1 VINMDTLTSTAISVV
16 MAEEI
21 ARKLLSTTSKPRET
35 RVIRIADAVSDTA
48 ISEDGSGKL
57 IELVVISDS
66 REYSVSITIDN
77 ATVMDGSFDWYQ
89 SVSQYTDWID
99 AFEDNGSFVLRITDL
114 SFSSSIKISLKIT
127 SQGSIKFREIIAKIE
142 KY

>member
-1 VINMDTLTSTAISVV
+1 MDTLTSTAIGVV

-21 ARKLLSTTSKPRET
+21 ARKLSSTTAKPRET
-35 RVIRIADAVSDTA
+35 RVIRITDAVSDTVL
-48 ISEDGSGKL
+48 SEDGSGKL

-66 REYSVSITIDN
+66 REYSVSIAIDN

-89 SVSQYTDWID
+89 SISQYMDWID
-99 AFEDNGSFVLRITDL
+99 AFEDDGSFVLRVADL
-114 SFSSSIKISLKIT
+114 SFSSSLKISLKT
-127 SQGSIKFREIIAKIE
+127 SSTGSVKFREIIAKIE

>member
-1 VINMDTLTSTAISVV
+1 MDTLTSTAISVV

>member
-1 VINMDTLTSTAISVV
+1 VISMDTLTSTAIAVV

-21 ARKLLSTTSKPRET
+21 ARKLSSTATKPRET
-35 RVIRIADAVSDTA
+35 RVIRITDAVSDTA

-66 REYSVSITIDN
+66 REYSVSIAIDN
-77 ATVMDGSFDWYQ
+77 ATVIDGSFEWYQ
-89 SVSQYTDWID
+89 SVSQYMDWID
-99 AFEDNGSFVLRITDL
+99 AFEDNGSFVLRVTDL
-114 SFSSSIKISLKIT
+114 SFSSNLKISLKIT
-127 SQGSIKFREIIAKIE
+127 SQGNVRFREIIAKIE